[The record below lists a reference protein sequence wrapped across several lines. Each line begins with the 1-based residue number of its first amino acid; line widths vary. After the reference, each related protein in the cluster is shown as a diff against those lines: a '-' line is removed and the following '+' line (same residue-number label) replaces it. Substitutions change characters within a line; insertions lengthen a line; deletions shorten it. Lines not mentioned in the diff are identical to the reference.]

1 MPTIQLETIIP
12 TAAPSVVD
20 NVLVG
25 SQWLYLPYDA
35 RVEFGLVA
43 SATGILCDVYSGQD
57 LLAEGFRPSLL
68 NRFPVYPDD
77 FTLEDVAAAGEALK
91 VRARNITGGD
101 LTLRTSVKLTPL
113 M

>member
-1 MPTIQLETIIP
+1 MPTVQVSTTIP
-12 TAAPSVVD
+12 TAAPSIVD

-25 SQWLYLPYDA
+25 SQWLYLPYNA

-43 SATGILCDVYSGQD
+43 AAVGLLCDVYSGQD
-57 LLAEGFRPSLL
+57 LLAEGFTPSQQ

-91 VRARNITGGD
+91 VRARNTTGAD
-101 LTLRTSVKLTPL
+101 IILRTSVKITPVF
-113 M
+113 

>member
-1 MPTIQLETIIP
+1 MPTIQLATTIP

-25 SQWLYLPYDA
+25 SQWLYLPYNA

-43 SATGILCDVYSGQD
+43 AATGLLCDVYSGQD
-57 LLAEGFRPSLL
+57 LLTEGFAPSLL

-91 VRARNITGGD
+91 VRARNTTVADII
-101 LTLRTSVKLTPL
+101 LRTSVKITPVF
-113 M
+113 